1 MIIGSIV
8 GLLAGMFGV
17 GGGVIIVPFLTMTF
31 TSLNFSPEIIS
42 HLALGTSMG
51 SILFTSVSSFTAHH
65 RHGSVYWDAVFKI
78 VLGILIGTFMG
89 SFVVSMLSTLYLQII
104 FIVFEFY
111 IATYILLD
119 IKASPSRSLPGRVG
133 MSIAGYLIGFISSLV
148 GIGGGILSTTF
159 LTWCNVNIQK
169 AIGTSAAIG
178 FPIALAGS
186 LGYIINGWGIAQL
199 PEYSLGFVYLPALGG
214 LIITGMLFAPVGA
227 NIANK
232 LPVKKLRKLFALFLY
247 VIGFKML
254 YNLYTG

>member
-1 MIIGSIV
+1 
-8 GLLAGMFGV
+8 
-17 GGGVIIVPFLTMTF
+17 
-31 TSLNFSPEIIS
+31 
-42 HLALGTSMG
+42 
-51 SILFTSVSSFTAHH
+51 
-65 RHGSVYWDAVFKI
+65 
-78 VLGILIGTFMG
+78 
-89 SFVVSMLSTLYLQII
+89 
-104 FIVFEFY
+104 
-111 IATYILLD
+111 
-119 IKASPSRSLPGRVG
+119 